1 MTGDA
6 EMIIGCGDGGSCAIV
21 GNAEHLLG
29 QGLGEYID
37 EHDAVLR
44 INDGPQGSPHDVGE
58 KTTHRIYNRNKSIK
72 MCCNEQA
79 AAALAPGTMI
89 LLWHPTDQAELLDAC
104 ESKAPHVKTYAISR
118 AMIRVRV
125 EFVHRPGVQQL
136 SALKA
141 EPVWSAKLVLNAAP
155 APAPH
160 YHQQLQHCKVGVGE
174 AHSTDPYKTETR

>member
-1 MTGDA
+1 MVVGVN
-6 EMIIGCGDGGSCAIV
+6 GGGLVSCAIV

-44 INDGPQGSPHDVGE
+44 INDGPQGSPQDVGE
-58 KTTHRIYNRNKSIK
+58 RTTHRIYNRNKSIK
-72 MCCNEQA
+72 ACCNDEA

-125 EFVHRPGVQQL
+125 ARLHCPGPL
-136 SALKA
+136 
-141 EPVWSAKLVLNAAP
+141 PLVRCRT
-155 APAPH
+155 H
-160 YHQQLQHCKVGVGE
+160 
-174 AHSTDPYKTETR
+174 